1 MIACSLGW
9 DGPPDDPA
17 AGRTGWMGSGLIIAD
32 LDQVD
37 ALAGVDLGVS
47 DARSVGQDRITE
59 FADATE
65 DHTPIHLDPE
75 RALAAGFP
83 STIAH
88 GLLTLSLGP
97 ALLGELLTIGEG
109 LVGLNYGFD
118 RVRFVEPVPAGARL
132 RMGAR
137 VESVLS
143 SGSGRRVLIAET
155 FELGDGA
162 PVCFALAILHLTR
175 RDGERSL
182 PAPDQPIT
190 LTNRGS

>member
-1 MIACSLGW
+1 
-9 DGPPDDPA
+9 
-17 AGRTGWMGSGLIIAD
+17 MGSGLVIGN
-32 LDQVD
+32 LDDVD

-47 DARSVGQDRITE
+47 KARPVGQDRIAE

-65 DHTPIHLDPE
+65 DHTPIHLDTE
-75 RALAAGFP
+75 RALAAGFQ

-118 RVRFVEPVPAGARL
+118 RVRFVKPVPVGACL
-132 RMGAR
+132 RMGAK

-155 FELGDGA
+155 FELSDGA

-175 RDGERSL
+175 REGERSL

-190 LTNRGS
+190 LTNRGSRRRR